1 MSTPTTAPPAP
12 TLEAGP
18 AARALWDAA
27 APTYAHVLEHPFLAG
42 LVDGTLGEDAFR
54 QYVVQDAL
62 YLRSYARAL
71 AVCAARAPEDAG
83 VEMFADHAKGALVV
97 ERALHDEFLAE
108 LGVTPEQLDATAP
121 SPACAAYT
129 SYLLATAYGG
139 SFAEALAAVLPCY
152 WVYAEVGAALTARVA
167 DGGTPGPMHRR
178 WVETY
183 GGEEFTDLVRAVLA
197 LTERVV
203 GGAGERERELCTRH
217 VVATTRYEWMFW
229 DSAWRQE
236 AWPV

>member
-1 MSTPTTAPPAP
+1 MSVAPALPAP
-12 TLEAGP
+12 TLAAGP

-27 APTYAHVLEHPFLAG
+27 APLYGRVLEHPFLDG
-42 LVDGTLGEDAFR
+42 LVDGDLDADAFR

-62 YLRSYARAL
+62 YLRAYARAL
-71 AVCAARAPEDAG
+71 AVCAARAPHDVD
-83 VEMFADHAKGALVV
+83 VEMFANHAAGALVV
-97 ERALHDEFLAE
+97 ERALHDSFLAE
-108 LGVTPEQLDATAP
+108 LGVTPEQLDATEP
-121 SPACAAYT
+121 SPTCAAYT

-183 GGEEFTDLVRAVLA
+183 GGTEFTDLVRAVLE
-197 LTERVV
+197 LVERVV
-203 GGAGERERELCTRH
+203 GQAGPREVELCTRH

-229 DSAWRQE
+229 DSAWRTE
-236 AWPV
+236 GWPV